1 MTFWRTTSPFT
12 YLAPN
17 ESSLWVQRTFW
28 KPSPMLLVLIVH
40 CRGGGNGGKQFI
52 QTTHT
57 HIEGT
62 SPHLTQWSPS
72 LGWEGEER
80 HITIP
85 HNTITCTSSSTYV
98 SLGEGGVGEGDKV
111 GWDAV
116 APPQLP
122 RDAPVST
129 VVQPVVPCTL
139 VHLWD

>member
-1 MTFWRTTSPFT
+1 MVTVWRTPRPFT

-28 KPSPMLLVLIVH
+28 KLSPTLLVLTVH
-40 CRGGGNGGKQFI
+40 CRGGGNSSFKRL
-52 QTTHT
+52 T

-62 SPHLTQWSPS
+62 SPPHLTQWSPS
-72 LGWEGEER
+72 LGWEGEGQ
-80 HITIP
+80 HITTP
-85 HNTITCTSSSTYV
+85 HTITCTSSSTYV

-116 APPQLP
+116 APPQLAG
-122 RDAPVST
+122 DAPVST
-129 VVQPVVPCTL
+129 VIQPVVPHTL